1 MKCPDLGGRACIGKD
16 CRDWDEKSQQCQV
29 LTQRQIT
36 TKGFEELFSGFTIIA
51 REQQY
56 SGVWTRLAI
65 QAILS
70 DPKISLQQKGAIQQA
85 LKAPSPEV
93 AEKLLKDQGLI
104 E

>member
-1 MKCPDLGGRACIGKD
+1 MKCPDLGGRTCIGKD
-16 CRDWDEKSQQCQV
+16 CRDWDEKSKQCQII
-29 LTQRQIT
+29 TQRQIT
-36 TKGFEELFSGFTIIA
+36 TKGFEELFNGFSMLA

-56 SGVWTRLAI
+56 SGVWMRLAI

-70 DPKISLQQKGAIQQA
+70 DPTVSPQQKEAIQQA